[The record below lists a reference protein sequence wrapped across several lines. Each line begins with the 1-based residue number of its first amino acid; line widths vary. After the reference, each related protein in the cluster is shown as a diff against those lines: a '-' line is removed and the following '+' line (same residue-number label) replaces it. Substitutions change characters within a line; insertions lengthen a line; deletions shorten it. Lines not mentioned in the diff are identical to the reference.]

1 MTTAKQELVL
11 MSVACALVG
20 SLAALYV
27 TGLKPNS
34 PYEIVFTAAAAGI
47 VCGPLT
53 WWALITRQQKPG
65 KLRGAG
71 AGCLAVVIGHY
82 LTFVMFSFVQQF
94 TDPTAGPGFSHLGD
108 SLFVSVFIFFPVSL
122 IMVGWFTLPIGTAL
136 GIVIVARRRKSP
148 DASVDAAQVQGGND
162 VKM

>member
-1 MTTAKQELVL
+1 
-11 MSVACALVG
+11 
-20 SLAALYV
+20 
-27 TGLKPNS
+27 
-34 PYEIVFTAAAAGI
+34 
-47 VCGPLT
+47 
-53 WWALITRQQKPG
+53 
-65 KLRGAG
+65 
-71 AGCLAVVIGHY
+71 
-82 LTFVMFSFVQQF
+82 
-94 TDPTAGPGFSHLGD
+94 LGD